1 MKRESRQDNPDG
13 IRIELSEYSDYFL
26 KSLSEIKQR
35 NIDPDAQTLSV
46 SQTVSFFAILYEK
59 IRNAVEFREEHL
71 IRRAA
76 IERILS
82 RRLALNPSGQN
93 EAENLIRELMW
104 ARYIPPDSITINE
117 IDDYQSIIDRYLDLK
132 HQVLSGRSLGF
143 KQRLAQYI
151 NDFLTCELEEE
162 LNTDKTQKKAAFL
175 HYFYQVLNKK
185 IAIDGITDEELNSYF
200 YVSCEA
206 AFAKNDI
213 AYTRYHLMQ
222 LQFDRINELSR
233 KQYELLVHNFEN
245 IVTHIDKIIN
255 NPFHDRLN
263 RFTKRQVPPFLI
275 LFSIIDR
282 YPKNI
287 RQILTNKTELWNKVD
302 EICRSK
308 YQETSLKLR
317 NAAIRSIIY
326 IFLTKAVFALL
337 LEYPLSKW
345 LYGAIHWYP
354 LAINSI
360 FPVLLMGLIVSFVRI
375 PGSKNTKKINE
386 RVVNILNKDPGY
398 ETSKNFIAKKAK
410 QRRPFLLLGFTTFYL
425 FTFGATFMTI
435 YMMLAQLGFNPIGM
449 IVFIFFV
456 SLVAFFGYRIRQT
469 TKKYTLADKP
479 GVLSPIVD

>member
-1 MKRESRQDNPDG
+1 MKRESRQDNPYG

-185 IAIDGITDEELNSYF
+185 L
-200 YVSCEA
+200 
-206 AFAKNDI
+206 
-213 AYTRYHLMQ
+213 
-222 LQFDRINELSR
+222 
-233 KQYELLVHNFEN
+233 
-245 IVTHIDKIIN
+245 
-255 NPFHDRLN
+255 
-263 RFTKRQVPPFLI
+263 
-275 LFSIIDR
+275 
-282 YPKNI
+282 
-287 RQILTNKTELWNKVD
+287 
-302 EICRSK
+302 
-308 YQETSLKLR
+308 
-317 NAAIRSIIY
+317 
-326 IFLTKAVFALL
+326 
-337 LEYPLSKW
+337 
-345 LYGAIHWYP
+345 
-354 LAINSI
+354 
-360 FPVLLMGLIVSFVRI
+360 LLMG
-375 PGSKNTKKINE
+375 
-386 RVVNILNKDPGY
+386 
-398 ETSKNFIAKKAK
+398 
-410 QRRPFLLLGFTTFYL
+410 
-425 FTFGATFMTI
+425 
-435 YMMLAQLGFNPIGM
+435 
-449 IVFIFFV
+449 
-456 SLVAFFGYRIRQT
+456 
-469 TKKYTLADKP
+469 
-479 GVLSPIVD
+479 

>member
-82 RRLALNPSGQN
+82 RRLALNPNGQT

-104 ARYIPPDSITINE
+104 ARYIPPDSVTLTE
-117 IDDYQSIIDRYLDLK
+117 IDHYQEIINRFLELK
-132 HQVLSGRSLGF
+132 QRVLSGRNF
-143 KQRLAQYI
+143 TIRQKYAEYI
-151 NDFLTCELEEE
+151 IDFMTCELEEE
-162 LNTDKTQKKAAFL
+162 LDPDKTQKKAIFL
-175 HYFYQVLNKK
+175 HYFYQVQKNK
-185 IAIDGITDEELNSYF
+185 IDIEGLSSDLLDSYF

-206 AFAKNDI
+206 TYAKNDF
-213 AYTRYHLMQ
+213 AYIRYHLMQ
-222 LQFDRINELSR
+222 LQFDRIYKLDR
-233 KQYELLVHNFEN
+233 KQFDALVHNFDKLISQIE
-245 IVTHIDKIIN
+245 KIIK
-255 NPFHDRLN
+255 NPFYDKLN
-263 RFTKRQVPPFLI
+263 RYTKRQVPPFLI
-275 LFSIIDR
+275 LYAIIER
-282 YPKNI
+282 YQHQV
-287 RQILTNKTELWNKVD
+287 RDILTKKNELWNKFD
-302 EICRSK
+302 EICRAK
-308 YQETSLKLR
+308 YQETGLKLR

-326 IFLTKAVFALL
+326 IFLTKAVFALI

-345 LYGAIHWYP
+345 LYGVIHWYP

-375 PGSKNTKKINE
+375 PGAKNTKNIYD
-386 RVVNILNKDPGY
+386 RIINILNKDPEF
-398 ETSKNFIAKKAK
+398 ETSKNFVAKNTKK
-410 QRRPFLLLGFTTFYL
+410 RRPMLLFGFTTFYL
-425 FTFGATFMTI
+425 FTFGATFLLI
-435 YMMLAQLGFNPIGM
+435 FLILSYLCFNPIGM
-449 IVFIFFV
+449 TVFIFFV

-469 TKKYTLADKP
+469 TKEYK
-479 GVLSPIVD
+479 